1 MRQPSRYIAIA
12 LIAFGVSGCNFF
24 RSLLPGGEPPLLPDV
39 ATEPVTPETLEN
51 PPEVVPDESTQPT
64 DANAPVIGDGTDPL
78 VAGTDGPE
86 GILPLDLIPYTD
98 PNVRAA
104 QVDAER
110 ADPFQLLPTAP
121 VVNIPP
127 PDDQQPGQPLGPGE
141 LAPIPDLVPF
151 EPLPAPMPVPELAR
165 AIAVTGVIQLG
176 NVPYAIVDAPN
187 EPHGRYVR
195 EGQLLSNGEVLVKRI
210 NMIPGSDPVVIFE
223 QFGIEVATA
232 VGSGGVPDEQTAAAA
247 IAAVTIR

>member
-1 MRQPSRYIAIA
+1 MRQPSKYIAIA

-24 RSLLPGGEPPLLPDV
+24 QREEAPLLPDV
-39 ATEPVTPETLEN
+39 VTEPITPETLEN
-51 PPEVVPDESTQPT
+51 TPEGVEE
-64 DANAPVIGDGTDPL
+64 GDGDAASAPAEGEDGDLL
-78 VAGTDGPE
+78 VDGEDGPE

-98 PNVRAA
+98 PDARAA

-121 VVNIPP
+121 VVSRTET
-127 PDDQQPGQPLGPGE
+127 DQPQGPGE
-141 LAPIPDLVPF
+141 LAPIPELVPIG
-151 EPLPAPMPVPELAR
+151 PPPAPPQPVPEIAR
-165 AIAVTGVIQLG
+165 AIAVTGVVQLG

-195 EGQLLSNGEVLVKRI
+195 EGQLLSNGAVLVKRI
-210 NMIPGSDPVVIFE
+210 NMNPGGDPVVIFE

-232 VGSGGVPDEQTAAAA
+232 VGSGGPPDEDITAAA
-247 IAAVTIR
+247 IAAANIQR

>member
-1 MRQPSRYIAIA
+1 MRKPSKYIAIA

-24 RSLLPGGEPPLLPDV
+24 RSLLPGGEPPLLPEV

-51 PPEVVPDESTQPT
+51 PPEVPGQASPDAT
-64 DANAPVIGDGTDPL
+64 APAEGEEGA
-78 VAGTDGPE
+78 VAEGETGPD

-98 PNVRAA
+98 PDVRAA

-121 VVNIPP
+121 VVSIPEEERRP
-127 PDDQQPGQPLGPGE
+127 SPGPGQGPGE
-141 LAPIPDLVPF
+141 LAPIPELVPIG
-151 EPLPAPMPVPELAR
+151 PPPAPPPPVPEIAR
-165 AIAVTGVIQLG
+165 AIVVTGVVQLG

-195 EGQLLSNGEVLVKRI
+195 EGQLLSNGAVLVKRI
-210 NMIPGSDPVVIFE
+210 NMNPGGDPVVIFE

-232 VGSGGVPDEQTAAAA
+232 VGAGGPPQEDTTAAA
-247 IAAVTIR
+247 IAAASIRP